1 MGGEGDDRMRWLD
14 GITDL
19 KDMSLRSLRELVM
32 DWEAWRAAAGP
43 DLVTERQQIFSF
55 KEGNGDSLFFPQLP
69 FSPNPSILTSS

>member
-1 MGGEGDDRMRWLD
+1 MRWLD
-14 GITDL
+14 AITDTTD
-19 KDMSLRSLRELVM
+19 KSLSKLQETV
-32 DWEAWRAAAGP
+32 DWEAWRAAAGH